1 MATTSY
7 LYHSLGL
14 MRYQHLRTEYHG
26 GAISYHVMRKREERK
41 CAGCGAR
48 WHQLSMQGK
57 FKRCFRALPVGRR
70 SQFVILHGHFQ
81 HCRQCGKTLREPIDF
96 AKGKRR
102 RLKAFERYVVDLC
115 TIAPIKHVALFLSVG
130 WDLVKEI
137 FKEHLSNRLRRRKLK
152 NVRYLAVDEF
162 SIRKGHNYMTIVLD
176 LETGEILHAHE
187 GKDANALIP
196 FLEKLKRKKATIRAV
211 AMDMSPAYLQAV
223 HQVFPDVDI
232 VHDPYHVVTLVNR
245 AIDETRRDMA
255 RQLSGQDKQLIKG
268 SRFLLLRALEN
279 LKPRSL
285 ERLMMLME
293 VNEPLYAA
301 YLLKE
306 DLRTFWN
313 LPNEQLA
320 AAFLDSWIHQAHSL
334 GLHHFSK
341 LADTLDRH
349 RQGLL
354 SCFKHRISTGPLE
367 GLNNK
372 IKVLKRQAYGFRD
385 MHYFKLSVSFLFTPC
400 QSMLVDPVFHS
411 HSLFVLQ

>member
-7 LYHSLGL
+7 LYHALGL
-14 MRYQHLRTEYHG
+14 VRYQHMRTEYRG
-26 GAISYHVMRKREERK
+26 GAIYYHIIRKRDERR
-41 CAGCGAR
+41 CAGCGAQ
-48 WHQLSMQGK
+48 WDQLTMRGK
-57 FKRCFRALPVGRR
+57 FERCFRALPVGRR
-70 SQFVILHGHFQ
+70 LQFVVLHGHVQ
-81 HCRQCGKTLREPIDF
+81 HCRQCGRSLREPIDF

-137 FKEHLSNRLRRRKLK
+137 FTEHLSRRLRRRKLK
-152 NVRYLAVDEF
+152 HVRYLAVDEF
-162 SIRKGHNYMTIVLD
+162 SIRKGHHYMTVVLD
-176 LETGEILHAHE
+176 LETGEILHVHE
-187 GKDANALIP
+187 GKDADALIP
-196 FLEKLKRKKATIRAV
+196 FLEKLKRTKAKILAV

-223 HQVFPDVDI
+223 RQVFPQVDV
-232 VHDPYHVVTLVNR
+232 VHDPYHVVTMVNR

-255 RQLSGQDKQLIKG
+255 RELSGHDKQLIKG
-268 SRFLLLRALEN
+268 SRFLLLKGLEHLN
-279 LKPRSL
+279 PRSL

-313 LPNEQLA
+313 LPNEQLG
-320 AAFLDSWIHQAHSL
+320 AAFLDSWIHQANSL
-334 GLHHFSK
+334 GLQHFSK
-341 LADTLDRH
+341 LAETLDRH

-354 SCFKHRISTGPLE
+354 SYFNHRISTGPLE
-367 GLNNK
+367 GVNNK

-385 MHYFKLSVSFLFTPC
+385 MGYFKLRLCFIHEATPA
-400 QSMLVDPVFHS
+400 FAG
-411 HSLFVLQ
+411 

>member
-7 LYHSLGL
+7 LYHALGL
-14 MRYQHLRTEYHG
+14 VRYQHLSTEYRG
-26 GAISYHVMRKREERK
+26 GAIYYHVNRKREERT

-48 WHQLSMQGK
+48 WYELVMQGG
-57 FKRCFRALPVGRR
+57 FERCFRALPVGRR
-70 SQFVILHGHFQ
+70 AQFVVLRGHFQ
-81 HCRQCGKTLREPIDF
+81 YCRQCGRTLREPINF

-102 RLKAFERYVVDLC
+102 RIKAFDRYVVDLC
-115 TIAPIKHVALFLSVG
+115 RIAPIKHVALFLAVG

-137 FKEHLSNRLRRRKLK
+137 FKEHLSTRLRRRKLRK
-152 NVRYLAVDEF
+152 VRYLAVDEF
-162 SIRKGHNYMTIVLD
+162 SIRKGHHYMTVVLD
-176 LETGEILHAHE
+176 LETGQILYAHE

-196 FLEKLKRKKATIRAV
+196 FLEKLKHKKAKIMAV
-211 AMDMSPAYLQAV
+211 AMDMSPAYMQAV
-223 HQVFPDVDI
+223 RQVFPDVDI
-232 VHDPYHVVTLVNR
+232 VHDPYHVVTIVNR

-255 RQLSGQDKQLIKG
+255 RQLSGQDKQVIKG

-279 LKPRSL
+279 LKPSSL

-313 LPNEQLA
+313 LPNEELGA
-320 AAFLDSWIHQAHSL
+320 VFLDSWIHQSNSL
-334 GLHHFSK
+334 GLPHFSK
-341 LADTLDRH
+341 LADTVNRH

-354 SCFKHRISTGPLE
+354 SYFKHRISTGPLE

-385 MHYFKLSVSFLFTPC
+385 MVYFKLRLYFIHEATPA
-400 QSMLVDPVFHS
+400 FAG
-411 HSLFVLQ
+411 